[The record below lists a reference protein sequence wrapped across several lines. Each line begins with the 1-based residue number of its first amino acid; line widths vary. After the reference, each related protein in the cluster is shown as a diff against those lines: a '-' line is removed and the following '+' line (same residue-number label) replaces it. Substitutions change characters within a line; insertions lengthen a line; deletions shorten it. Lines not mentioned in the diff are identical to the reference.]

1 MDQATNLRKLT
12 EGNTGLKL
20 VPTQART
27 MTKIIAI
34 ASGKGGVGKTTLSV
48 NLAIAIAKAGQRV
61 LVFDGDLGL
70 ANINVLLGIIPK
82 YNLYHVVKGHKSLRD
97 IIIQTREGVDIIA
110 GASGYSQLA
119 NLNDVQRNNLIKG
132 FGDLE
137 NYDYMIIDTGAGI
150 SANVIGLIMP
160 ADEVIVVT
168 TPEPTSITDSYGLI
182 KSIVAQTKDKNL
194 KIIVNRARS
203 AIEGKKVADRVI
215 DISGQFLEVQVENLG
230 FIFQDDDVEK
240 SIREQKPYIV
250 NSPRSKASACLTR
263 ITHTLLQLE
272 GPDGEPEGL
281 SGFIRKFFTFIDFK
295 EKEMDERARLD
306 ASNDQEYQDTPRDE
320 GDNPTEKL
328 KSVAVSKPSEVD
340 LDSDFR

>member
-1 MDQATNLRKLT
+1 MDQAANLRKLT
-12 EGNTGLKL
+12 ESNSTLKL
-20 VPTQART
+20 VPKQAKK

-48 NLAIAIAKAGQRV
+48 NLAIAIAKAGHKV
-61 LVFDGDLGL
+61 LIFDGDLGL

-82 YNLYHVVKGHKSLRD
+82 YNLYHVVKGHKTLKD
-97 IIIQTREGVDIIA
+97 IIIHTQEGIDIIA

-132 FGDLE
+132 FADLD

-160 ADEVIVVT
+160 ADEVIVIT

-182 KSIVAQTKDKNL
+182 KSIVSQSKDKNL
-194 KIIVNRARS
+194 KIIVNRVRS

-230 FIFQDDDVEK
+230 FIFQDEEVER
-240 SIREQKPYIV
+240 SIREQKPYIL

-263 ITHTLLQLE
+263 ITHNLLQME
-272 GPDGEPEGL
+272 GFEGEGEGL
-281 SGFIRKFFTFIDFK
+281 AGFIKKFFSFIDFK
-295 EKEMDERARLD
+295 EKELEEKTKKELQEEAATVGSSDRSQKDED
-306 ASNDQEYQDTPRDE
+306 
-320 GDNPTEKL
+320 
-328 KSVAVSKPSEVD
+328 
-340 LDSDFR
+340 

>member
-1 MDQATNLRKLT
+1 
-12 EGNTGLKL
+12 
-20 VPTQART
+20 

-48 NLAIAIAKAGQRV
+48 NLAIAIAKAGNRV
-61 LVFDGDLGL
+61 LIFDGDLGL

-97 IIIQTREGVDIIA
+97 VIIQTQEGIDIIA

-119 NLNDVQRNNLIKG
+119 NLNDVQRSNLIKG
-132 FGDLE
+132 FADLD

-150 SANVIGLIMP
+150 SSNVIGLVMP

-168 TPEPTSITDSYGLI
+168 TPEPTAITDSYGLI
-182 KSIVAQTKDKNL
+182 KSIVSQTKDKNL
-194 KIIVNRARS
+194 KIIVNRVRS

-230 FIFQDDDVEK
+230 FIFQDEEVEK

-263 ITHTLLQLE
+263 ITHSLLQIEGGDLE
-272 GPDGEPEGL
+272 GEGL
-281 SGFIRKFFTFIDFK
+281 TGFIRKFFTFIDYK
-295 EKEMDERARLD
+295 EKEMEERAQADLEED
-306 ASNDQEYQDTPRDE
+306 KASKE
-320 GDNPTEKL
+320 
-328 KSVAVSKPSEVD
+328 
-340 LDSDFR
+340 

>member
-1 MDQATNLRKLT
+1 MDQAANLRKLT
-12 EGNTGLKL
+12 ESNSTLKL
-20 VPTQART
+20 VPKQAKK

-48 NLAIAIAKAGQRV
+48 NLAIAIAKAGHKV
-61 LVFDGDLGL
+61 LIFDGDLGL

-82 YNLYHVVKGHKSLRD
+82 YNLYHVVKGHKTLKD
-97 IIIQTREGVDIIA
+97 IIIHTQEGIDIIA

-132 FGDLE
+132 FADLD

-160 ADEVIVVT
+160 ADEVIVIT

-182 KSIVAQTKDKNL
+182 KSIVSQSKDKNL
-194 KIIVNRARS
+194 KIIVNRVRS

-230 FIFQDDDVEK
+230 FIFQDEEVER
-240 SIREQKPYIV
+240 SIREQKPYIL

-263 ITHTLLQLE
+263 ITHNLLQME
-272 GPDGEPEGL
+272 GFEGEGEGL
-281 SGFIRKFFTFIDFK
+281 AGFIKKFFSFIDFK
-295 EKEMDERARLD
+295 EKELEEKTKKELQEEAATVGSSDRSQKDE
-306 ASNDQEYQDTPRDE
+306 E
-320 GDNPTEKL
+320 
-328 KSVAVSKPSEVD
+328 
-340 LDSDFR
+340 

>member
-12 EGNTGLKL
+12 EGNTSLKL

-61 LVFDGDLGL
+61 LIFDGDLGL

-82 YNLYHVVKGHKSLRD
+82 YNLYHVVKGHKNLKD
-97 IIIQTREGVDIIA
+97 IIIQTQEGIDIIA

-119 NLNDVQRNNLIKG
+119 NLNDTQRNNLIKG
-132 FGDLE
+132 FADLD

-150 SANVIGLIMP
+150 SSNVIGLVMP

-182 KSIVAQTKDKNL
+182 KSIVSQTKDKNL
-194 KIIVNRARS
+194 KIIVNRVRS

-230 FIFQDDDVEK
+230 FIFQDEEVEK

-263 ITHTLLQLE
+263 ITHTLLNIEGDGGDSEGIAGFIKKFFNFIDYKDKEMEERAQRDLE
-272 GPDGEPEGL
+272 EEELAELEDGEEDDAPISRR
-281 SGFIRKFFTFIDFK
+281 SGKI
-295 EKEMDERARLD
+295 
-306 ASNDQEYQDTPRDE
+306 
-320 GDNPTEKL
+320 
-328 KSVAVSKPSEVD
+328 SEVKE
-340 LDSDFR
+340 

>member
-1 MDQATNLRKLT
+1 MDQAANLRKLT
-12 EGNTGLKL
+12 EGNTNLKL
-20 VPTQART
+20 VPNQARA

-48 NLAIAIAKAGQRV
+48 NLAIAIAKAGHRV
-61 LVFDGDLGL
+61 LIFDGDLGL

-82 YNLYHVVKGHKSLRD
+82 YNLYHVVKGHKSLKD
-97 IIIQTREGVDIIA
+97 IIIQTQEGVDIIA

-132 FGDLE
+132 FADLD

-150 SANVIGLIMP
+150 SSNVIGLVMP

-182 KSIVAQTKDKNL
+182 KSIVSQTKDKNL

-230 FIFQDDDVEK
+230 FIFQDEDVEK

-263 ITHTLLQLE
+263 ITHNLLQLE
-272 GPDGEPEGL
+272 GSDGEPEGL
-281 SGFIRKFFTFIDFK
+281 AGFIKKFFNFIDFR
-295 EKEMDERARLD
+295 ENELEERMNSD
-306 ASNDQEYQDTPRDE
+306 D
-320 GDNPTEKL
+320 
-328 KSVAVSKPSEVD
+328 SEPHN
-340 LDSDFR
+340 S

>member
-1 MDQATNLRKLT
+1 MDQASNLRKLT
-12 EGNTGLKL
+12 EGNTSLKL

-48 NLAIAIAKAGQRV
+48 NLAIAIAKAGHRV
-61 LVFDGDLGL
+61 LIFDGDLGL

-82 YNLYHVVKGHKSLRD
+82 YNLYHVVKGHKNLKD
-97 IIIQTREGVDIIA
+97 IIIQTQEGIDIIA

-119 NLNDVQRNNLIKG
+119 NLNDTQRNNLIKG
-132 FGDLE
+132 FADID

-150 SANVIGLIMP
+150 SSNVIGLVMP

-182 KSIVAQTKDKNL
+182 KSIVSQTKDKNL
-194 KIIVNRARS
+194 KIIVNRVRS

-230 FIFQDDDVEK
+230 FIFQDEEVEK

-263 ITHTLLQLE
+263 ITHTLLQIE
-272 GPDGEPEGL
+272 GDDGETEGL
-281 SGFIRKFFTFIDFK
+281 AGFIKKFFSFIDYRD
-295 EKEMDERARLD
+295 KEMEERAQRDLEEEELSELD
-306 ASNDQEYQDTPRDE
+306 GESDDD
-320 GDNPTEKL
+320 
-328 KSVAVSKPSEVD
+328 SEVEI
-340 LDSDFR
+340 SNSRKSKISEVKE